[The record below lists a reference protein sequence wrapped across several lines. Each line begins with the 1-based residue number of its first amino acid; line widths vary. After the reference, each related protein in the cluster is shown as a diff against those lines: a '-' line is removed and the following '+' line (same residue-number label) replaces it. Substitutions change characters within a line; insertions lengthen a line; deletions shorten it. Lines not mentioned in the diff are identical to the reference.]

1 MSTILLVEDNE
12 SLAASVSEYLAMEG
26 YTVDVESNGA
36 VAEKRILAESPDLVI
51 LDLMLPGK
59 NGVAICRDVRPKYS
73 GYILM
78 FTAKE
83 DEVDQI
89 VGLEIGA
96 DDYLIK
102 PVRPRLLL
110 AKVRAFL
117 RRDLPTDEALQNE
130 FVERRFGHL
139 VVDINRRLVTLDTE
153 PVSLTSMEFD
163 LLDLLTEHPGQ
174 TLSRDVITQRLK
186 GREHDGLERSADT
199 VVAQLRRKL
208 RDSGREPTR
217 IKTIR
222 GKGYVFIP
230 TTW

>member
-59 NGVAICRDVRPKYS
+59 DGVAICRDVRPKYS

-102 PVRPRLLL
+102 PVKPRLLL

-117 RRDLPTDEALQNE
+117 RRDLPADEALQNDS
-130 FVERRFGHL
+130 VERRFGRL
-139 VVDINRRLVTLDTE
+139 VVDLNRRLVTLDTQ

-174 TLSRDVITQRLK
+174 TLSRNVIAKRLT

-199 VVAQLRRKL
+199 AIAQLRRKL

-230 TTW
+230 TAW